1 MLRKLKKK
9 EVARENEKVGME
21 VRQGTLNVKMDV
33 VKRVGVTEKN
43 ARDRVEADESL
54 WWLCKTR
61 LTGNHYTMI
70 SKFCFSI

>member
-1 MLRKLKKK
+1 MSSRVLRKLKKK

-54 WWLCKTR
+54 WWLCKT
-61 LTGNHYTMI
+61 
-70 SKFCFSI
+70 